1 MGLAR
6 TYRRILFL
14 TNLAKAI
21 NMLHL
26 VYDTDFIL
34 GGYLAQYLH
43 KEDIAFIHDQIQQ
56 MTPFT
61 EAHDFL
67 LISKMPKHN
76 ILIGAALPYIQAFL
90 NNPDI

>member
-1 MGLAR
+1 MERWNTFLNHLASS
-6 TYRRILFL
+6 
-14 TNLAKAI
+14 I

-34 GGYLAQYLH
+34 GEYLAQYLRMQDLDFLH
-43 KEDIAFIHDQIQQ
+43 EQIQQ
-56 MTPFT
+56 MTPFS

-76 ILIGAALPYIQAFL
+76 ISIGAALPYIQAFL
-90 NNPDI
+90 NDSAI

>member
-1 MGLAR
+1 MLTRALPDLAD
-6 TYRRILFL
+6 
-14 TNLAKAI
+14 AI

-34 GGYLAQYLH
+34 GGHLAQYLRE
-43 KEDIAFIHDQIQQ
+43 EDIAFIHDQIQQ

-67 LISKMPKHN
+67 ISKMPENN
-76 ILIGAALPYIQAFL
+76 ISIGAALPYIQAFF
-90 NNPDI
+90 NSPDI